1 MSRLPTLIAWIL
13 ATAICGAVSALKFYV
28 ELNAI
33 AVSFGLATVL
43 SALMAQDEFH
53 IYRRNRKREPR
64 VEPPTRIPD
73 FPEQRKRPIR

>member
-1 MSRLPTLIAWIL
+1 MKNAAPLAMWLLWTLFL
-13 ATAICGAVSALKFYV
+13 SAVSALCFYV

-33 AVSFGLATVL
+33 AVSFGLATVF

-64 VEPPTRIPD
+64 VEPPTRIPGY
-73 FPEQRKRPIR
+73 PEQPKRDIR